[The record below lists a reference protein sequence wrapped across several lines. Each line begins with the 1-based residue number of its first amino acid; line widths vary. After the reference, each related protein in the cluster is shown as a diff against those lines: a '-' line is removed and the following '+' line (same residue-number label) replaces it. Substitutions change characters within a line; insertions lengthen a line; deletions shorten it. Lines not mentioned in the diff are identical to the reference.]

1 MDKYIVITVKSN
13 IKKDEF
19 NTRETKRGI
28 FKGRPVDR
36 TYHTFKMN
44 DEKLAIDIANTCNE
58 YASKGYELIS
68 NTPIE
73 SGIYNHDADI
83 NSGWGFGVS
92 VTSGVLLTFKK
103 ND

>member
-1 MDKYIVITVKSN
+1 MDKYIVVTVKAN
-13 IKKDEF
+13 IKKDTFSNNEI
-19 NTRETKRGI
+19 KQGI
-28 FKGRPVDR
+28 FKGKSVHR
-36 TYHTFKMN
+36 TYHTFKVN
-44 DEKLAIDIANTCNE
+44 GEKLAIDIANTCNE
-58 YASKGYELIS
+58 YTSKGYELIS
-68 NTPIE
+68 NTLIE